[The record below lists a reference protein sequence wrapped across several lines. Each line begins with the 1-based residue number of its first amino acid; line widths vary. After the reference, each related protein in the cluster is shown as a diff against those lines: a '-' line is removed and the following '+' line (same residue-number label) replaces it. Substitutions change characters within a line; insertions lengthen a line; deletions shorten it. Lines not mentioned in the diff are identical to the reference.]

1 MSATLTSTDFTPHM
15 ITDEYMQD
23 LWAKIERLQEM
34 TEKHPDDRLYPMML
48 DGCLRNY
55 ESKLKIQMQDEQ
67 ER

>member
-1 MSATLTSTDFTPHM
+1 M

-23 LWAKIERLQEM
+23 LWATIERLQEM
-34 TEKHPDDRLYPMML
+34 TEKHPDDRHYAMML

>member
-1 MSATLTSTDFTPHM
+1 M

-23 LWAKIERLQEM
+23 LWGTIERLQEM
-34 TEKHPDDRLYPMML
+34 TEKHPDDRHYAMML

-55 ESKLKIQMQDEQ
+55 EAKLKIQMQDEQ